1 MSQHEKGIRMVSVLK
16 LAMPPL
22 DPLPFDDQP
31 DADGEEQAEQQRA
44 EQGAEHG
51 ADVPPGNTGER
62 RALWGDRRSAL
73 RAHYLL

>member
-31 DADGEEQAEQQRA
+31 DADGEEQAEQ
-44 EQGAEHG
+44 
-51 ADVPPGNTGER
+51 
-62 RALWGDRRSAL
+62 
-73 RAHYLL
+73 